1 MHLKLEFILFYL
13 VSVIET
19 TEEEEEKKKE
29 TKTIKIEI
37 AKVYFKTDIDK
48 SLSPSSLTHSLS
60 LPFPS
65 LAWLAFQSPAIHSF
79 SSHQYIIN
87 ENCL

>member
-19 TEEEEEKKKE
+19 TEDEEEKKKE

-37 AKVYFKTDIDK
+37 AKLYLRQTLTKAY
-48 SLSPSSLTHSLS
+48 LLPLSLTLS
-60 LPFPS
+60 LLPFLG
-65 LAWLAFQSPAIHSF
+65 LAGFPISPAIHSF
-79 SSHQYIIN
+79 ASHQYIIN